1 MAFWDP
7 ISLKNIFTYIQATPL
22 ISRPFVSDFYYVK
35 VIELPGKA
43 YILGEEVSLLHGFP
57 RLRSHSR
64 GLYIT

>member
-1 MAFWDP
+1 M
-7 ISLKNIFTYIQATPL
+7 
-22 ISRPFVSDFYYVK
+22 SDFYYVK

-64 GLYIT
+64 GLYITQLVSPPRERLRKR